1 MLRLSRYL
9 KYYKKNIIIGPLFKW
24 LEAVFELIVPLV
36 MASII
41 DVGIKNQDKIYVVKM
56 GGVMVLLGVFGL
68 TFAIICQYV
77 ASLAS
82 QGVGTRMRD
91 DLYAHINT
99 LSHKELDQIGTSSLI
114 TRLTNDINQMQL
126 VVATLIR
133 LVVRAPFLL
142 IGAALMAMLIDLKL
156 AIIFIIAI
164 PLIAVTLYF
173 ILAKTIPFF
182 RIIQRKLDRVS
193 LVTREN
199 LVGIRVIRAFSKQEH
214 ERKRFEH
221 EADKVAE
228 LGINAGKISALLN
241 PINSVI
247 LNFAIIAVIWFG
259 GIQVNIGRLQQGQI
273 IAFVNYM
280 TQILLALV
288 VVADMVVLFTKGSAS
303 ATRINEIFDLS
314 STIEDGTVT
323 PAIKADAFKLE
334 FRDVSISYTESD
346 EYSLEGCTFGV
357 NRGETIGIIGGTGSG
372 KSTLVNLIPRLYDV
386 SKGEIL
392 IDGINIKDYS
402 LEELR
407 AKVGIVPQNAV
418 LFTGTIEENMQWGKA
433 DATKE
438 EINRALQIANA
449 SEFVDQLPGGIR
461 THIYQ
466 GGKNLSGG
474 QRQRLT
480 IARAVVKNP
489 EILILD
495 DSSSALDFATD
506 AALRQSIR
514 TQLSGTT
521 TFIVSQRAT
530 TIKNADKIVVLDD
543 GQIAGIG
550 THQELLRECAIYK
563 EICLSQLSAKEV
575 AEHE

>member
-9 KYYKKNIIIGPLFKW
+9 KHYKKHIIIGPLFKW

-41 DVGIKNQDKIYVVKM
+41 DVGIKNKDVVYVVKM
-56 GGVMVLLGVFGL
+56 GGIMVLLGIFGL
-68 TFAIICQYV
+68 IFAIICQYV

-91 DLYAHINT
+91 DLYGHINT
-99 LSHKELDQIGTSSLI
+99 LSHKELDQIGTTSLI

-156 AIIFIIAI
+156 AVIFIIAI
-164 PLIAVTLYF
+164 PLIAITLYI
-173 ILAKTIPFF
+173 ILAKTIPYFQV
-182 RIIQRKLDRVS
+182 IQKKLDRVS

-199 LVGIRVIRAFSKQEH
+199 LVGIRVIRAFSKQEY
-214 ERKRFEH
+214 ERKRFEQ

-259 GIQVNIGRLQQGQI
+259 GIQVQIGSLQQGQI

-314 STIEDGTVT
+314 STIEDGIMEQEQEHRG
-323 PAIKADAFKLE
+323 AKLE

-346 EYSLEGCTFGV
+346 EYSLEHCTFSV
-357 NRGETIGIIGGTGSG
+357 NKGETIGIIGGTGSG

-386 SKGEIL
+386 SKGDIL
-392 IDGINIKDYS
+392 IDGMNIKDYS
-402 LEELR
+402 LEKLR
-407 AKVGIVPQNAV
+407 EKIGIVPQNAV
-418 LFTGTIEENMQWGKA
+418 LFTGTIEENMQWGKK

-438 EINRALQIANA
+438 EINKALQIANA
-449 SEFVDQLPGGIR
+449 SEFVDRLPGGIR

-480 IARAVVKNP
+480 IARAVVKQP

-514 TQLSGTT
+514 TQLHDTT

-530 TIKNADKIVVLDD
+530 TIKGADKIIVLDD
-543 GQIAGIG
+543 GHVAGIG
-550 THQELLRECAIYK
+550 THKELLDQCEVYK
-563 EICLSQLSAKEV
+563 EICLSQLSEKEV